1 MNVIYFWKVYFLV
14 LSWKTGLQKTISLY
28 ETDVLR
34 VQNRGYTNG
43 TWKK

>member
-1 MNVIYFWKVYFLV
+1 MLFIFERYILLV

-34 VQNRGYTNG
+34 VQNRGCTNG
-43 TWKK
+43 T